1 MFGSYAAWG
10 PGTGLQDGPATSV
23 PAPAKVATFKPR
35 DRVIYVP
42 HHANGNR
49 NHPDCEHGR
58 VSSVND
64 KYVFV
69 RFDEQVRVLG
79 WDQATGKAC
88 DPADLVTEMMSD
100 L

>member
-1 MFGSYAAWG
+1 MQGAYAPVAPKELQGFGANM
-10 PGTGLQDGPATSV
+10 
-23 PAPAKVATFKPR
+23 
-35 DRVIYVP
+35 RVIYIP
-42 HHANGNR
+42 GHANGNR
-49 NHPDCEHGR
+49 RHPDCEHGR

-88 DPADLVTEMMSD
+88 DPADLVMEMMSD

>member
-1 MFGSYAAWG
+1 MFGSHASWTPG
-10 PGTGLQDGPATSV
+10 PSLQG
-23 PAPAKVATFKPR
+23 APAQPALEGFAEHM
-35 DRVIYVP
+35 RVVYVP
-42 HHANGNR
+42 HHANGGR
-49 NHPDCEHGR
+49 SHKDCEHGR

-88 DPADLVTEMMSD
+88 DPADLVMEMMSD